1 MANNEGTPLHGDRSA
16 WNTTDHAGEHARDID
31 ESALLRHLPAPSVA
45 NNFPVDNGTNWVT
58 KTLAQVVALIESLL
72 DHGNIQ
78 GLSDGSDH
86 SFINQ
91 NVTTTGTPT
100 FGITTLADGSK
111 LVTAAAPV
119 ADVDIANKKYVD
131 DGVAGATSDLVDDLT
146 PQLGGDL
153 DMNGHGIDFPTT
165 PNITD
170 VLDEDDMASDSATKL
185 ATQQSI
191 KKYVDDNVG
200 GGGGSGSIAVSG
212 AFTAEWKADGILS
225 AVTEV
230 DGSFIAPEDG
240 TIQSVSVHAQIP
252 GSAGS
257 TILDVNING
266 TTAYT
271 TQGNRPTLAYDDA
284 DGILIATAPDVTSVS
299 AGDIITVDID
309 QVATGASSL
318 SVTIL
323 LTGTETVTH
332 ALISDTDADTDVT
345 GLELEELTDGSETT
359 LHSHADSDTVTAK
372 VYHNA
377 AQAVASGAGPYLA
390 FNSERWDTD
399 SFHDT
404 VTNNSRLTI
413 PANGY
418 YLITTNIEFSGHSTG
433 VRVVN
438 IVVNRTTA
446 IASITFNPSHG
457 GSQNSMVTTI
467 HYLTAGQYVET
478 QVYQNSGISLNIA
491 SAGDYTPEFSIVK
504 LG

>member
-16 WNTTDHAGEHARDID
+16 WNTTDFDGEHARDID
-31 ESALLRHLPAPSVA
+31 EDALLRHLPEPDAA
-45 NNFPVDNGTNWVT
+45 NNFSVDNGTNWVS
-58 KTLAQVVALIESLL
+58 KTLAQVVALVESLL

-78 GLSDGSDH
+78 GLGDGSDH
-86 SFINQ
+86 SFIDQ
-91 NVTTTGTPT
+91 DVTAGSSPNFDGTNFTGVAVDPDYSDVSGNDAAT
-100 FGITTLADGSK
+100 D
-111 LVTAAAPV
+111 VTAAELEELTDASETTLHSHAIT
-119 ADVDIANKKYVD
+119 ADYSDISGNDAGTD
-131 DGVAGATSDLVDDLT
+131 ISAAELEELSDGSE
-146 PQLGGDL
+146 
-153 DMNGHGIDFPTT
+153 TT
-165 PNITD
+165 FHSH
-170 VLDEDDMASDSATKL
+170 A
-185 ATQQSI
+185 
-191 KKYVDDNVG
+191 G

-359 LHSHADSDTVTAK
+359 LHSHAGGG
-372 VYHNA
+372 
-377 AQAVASGAGPYLA
+377 GADIL
-390 FNSERWDTD
+390 EMQ
-399 SFHDT
+399 
-404 VTNNSRLTI
+404 V
-413 PANGY
+413 
-418 YLITTNIEFSGHSTG
+418 FS
-433 VRVVN
+433 
-438 IVVNRTTA
+438 
-446 IASITFNPSHG
+446 
-457 GSQNSMVTTI
+457 
-467 HYLTAGQYVET
+467 
-478 QVYQNSGISLNIA
+478 
-491 SAGDYTPEFSIVK
+491 
-504 LG
+504 